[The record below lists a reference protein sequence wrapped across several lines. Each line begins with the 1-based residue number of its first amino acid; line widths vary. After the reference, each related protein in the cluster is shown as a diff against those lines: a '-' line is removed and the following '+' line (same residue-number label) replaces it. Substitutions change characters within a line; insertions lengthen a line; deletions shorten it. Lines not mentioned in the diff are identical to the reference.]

1 MAKRKQE
8 KTNDMRVVTCIKD
21 NDKNILGQD
30 ENIKNR

>member
-8 KTNDMRVVTCIKD
+8 KTNDMRVVKCIKD